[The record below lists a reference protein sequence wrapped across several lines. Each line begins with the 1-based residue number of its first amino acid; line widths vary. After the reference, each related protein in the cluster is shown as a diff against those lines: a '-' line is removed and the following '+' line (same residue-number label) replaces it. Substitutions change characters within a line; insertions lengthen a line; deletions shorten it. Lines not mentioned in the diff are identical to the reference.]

1 MIDIQNGLIKTEK
14 LYVVI
19 FFIFDQIQISLLLSC
34 RFQFPCLK
42 IEILL
47 TKMKMFL
54 RYMYIL
60 RREC

>member
-34 RFQFPCLK
+34 RFQFPCLI

-54 RYMYIL
+54 R
-60 RREC
+60 